1 MGIRTLTCVFENRSM
16 MVGFTSLCDD
26 DDDDN
31 DDRKIHCLRT
41 VRQILLGWINQSGLD
56 GRGI

>member
-1 MGIRTLTCVFENRSM
+1 MGIRTLTCAFEKRSM

-26 DDDDN
+26 DDDN

-41 VRQILLGWINQSGLD
+41 AHQILLGWTNQSGLD